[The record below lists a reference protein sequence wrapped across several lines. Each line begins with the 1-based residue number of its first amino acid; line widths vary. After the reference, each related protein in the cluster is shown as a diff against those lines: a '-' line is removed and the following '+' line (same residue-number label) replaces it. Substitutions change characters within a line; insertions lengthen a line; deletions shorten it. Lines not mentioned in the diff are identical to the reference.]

1 MHDSSIRYQQRRI
14 KSLVRCLNQP
24 VRGPPRMRFR
34 RSAYTGADHTPA
46 LAGNTGE
53 GIVARVVKQQQLST
67 FCVLGSIGDAFVV
80 RPWA

>member
-1 MHDSSIRYQQRRI
+1 
-14 KSLVRCLNQP
+14 
-24 VRGPPRMRFR
+24 MRFR